1 MYTLFGAEGSGSA
14 AVEIALKYCAADY
27 RWVAASSWE
36 EGNGIDELRRLNP
49 LLQVPTLVLPDGT
62 VLTESAAILT
72 CLGVDFPASGL
83 LSLNPSERALQLRG
97 LAYIATNCYAAIG
110 IIDYPERWLPDGNP
124 DQLQQLINGAR
135 SRLYEHWD
143 TFSDVFEDTAAWR
156 PGEPGAVEIL
166 ACVVTRWAGTREH
179 LRISRPGFHAA
190 LLDIDQHGVVCSIL
204 RRHWSG

>member
-14 AVEIALKYCAADY
+14 AIEIALKYCGADY
-27 RWVAASSWE
+27 RLLAASSWE
-36 EGNGIDELRRLNP
+36 EGSGRDELRRVNP

-72 CLGVDFPASGL
+72 CFGLEFPASGL

-97 LAYIATNCYAAIG
+97 LAYIASNCYAAIG

-124 DQLQQLINGAR
+124 DQLQQLVNGAKA
-135 SRLYEHWD
+135 RLYGYWQ
-143 TFSDVFEDTAAWR
+143 TFSDVFGGAAAWR
-156 PGEPGAVEIL
+156 PEKPGAVEIL

-179 LRISRPGFHAA
+179 LQLSRPDFYAS
-190 LLDIDQHGVVCSIL
+190 LLDIDCHVATAL
-204 RRHWSG
+204 A